1 MTNQFR
7 QKATESFIWDF
18 GGLIIKQG
26 IFFGVSIILARL
38 LTPAD
43 FGLVAMAMVF
53 IAISEIFADFGLSS
67 ALIQNQ
73 DNTSRTYSTVFY
85 FNLSIGVLLFV
96 ILWLA
101 APLLAEFY
109 NHPDIVSLVRWLA
122 LSFIITGF
130 NLVQHALLRKN
141 IEFKKISRLAVLA
154 HAASGI
160 IAVVMAINGLGVYAL
175 VTQKL
180 LGNAFGTVLLWV
192 VSPWRPTA
200 EFAWTELRK
209 LRGFS
214 MYILLSY
221 IATRIVTQLEN
232 LVVGKVFSASTLGLF
247 NRAGSLNTMVT
258 SLSSSSISR
267 VSFSLFSGL
276 QHDPPRF
283 ISLYTKLLEVICFA
297 VFVVSGFLFFSG
309 HNIIVLLYGRQWLEA
324 VPIFEILVL
333 KSFTYPVSL
342 LMLSV
347 FWGAGKSKQS
357 FWFGMVSHGLN
368 TLTWVVAAL
377 YGLWPFLYALLTTAL
392 INWLLFTGFV
402 ARHFPV
408 SVMVQV
414 RITGQYI
421 LLAGLAGAVVYWLYH
436 VTGFTFA
443 FSGVLTGL
451 LFAGIYIAANFMLRT
466 NGLMYANEYLTPAVS
481 RLLKRIKNNFNKT

>member
-1 MTNQFR
+1 MSETLK

-18 GGLIIKQG
+18 GGLIVKQG

-38 LTPAD
+38 LTPAE

-73 DNTSRTYSTVFY
+73 DNTSRTYATVFY
-85 FNLSIGVLLFV
+85 FNLAAGGILFV
-96 ILWLA
+96 VLWLA
-101 APLLAEFY
+101 APLLAAFY
-109 NHPDIVSLVRWLA
+109 NHPEVVSLVRWLS
-122 LSFIITGF
+122 LSFIISGF

-141 IEFKKISRLAVLA
+141 IEFKKISRLAILA

-160 IAVVMAINGLGVYAL
+160 IAVVMAYKGLGVYAL
-175 VTQKL
+175 VAQKL
-180 LGNAFGTVLLWV
+180 LGNFFGTVLLWV

-200 EFAWTELRK
+200 EFAWAELRK

-214 MYILLSY
+214 VYVLFSY
-221 IATRIVTQLEN
+221 IATRMATQLEN

-247 NRAGSLNTMVT
+247 NRAGSLNTIVT

-283 ISLYTKLLEVICFA
+283 ISLYTKMLEVISFA
-297 VFVVSGFLFFSG
+297 VFAASGFLFFSG
-309 HNIIVLLYGRQWLEA
+309 RDIIVLLYGRQWLEA

-368 TLTWVVAAL
+368 MLAWAVAAI
-377 YGLWPFLYALLTTAL
+377 YGFWPFLYALLATAL
-392 INWLLFTGFV
+392 INWLLYTGFV
-402 ARHFPV
+402 NRHFPV
-408 SVMVQV
+408 SFMEQLRV
-414 RITGQYI
+414 TGRYI
-421 LLAGLAGAVVYWLYH
+421 LLAGLAGVVVYGLH
-436 VTGFTFA
+436 LVAGVTFA

-451 LFAGIYIAANFMLRT
+451 LFTGIYIAANFMLRT
-466 NGLMYANEYLTPAVS
+466 NGLRYAREYLTPAVK
-481 RLLKRIKNNFNKT
+481 RLKDNFNRF